1 MTKKNKIVEL
11 EYCEIKLFK
20 KTKEQNKKEKMKALI
35 FAPNE
40 VIGKKIAEL
49 FMYILTN
56 GLSLSYDFSG
66 VLETIFV
73 KNKKDLWLA
82 ISFFNV
88 DLIII
93 YKDPFGFKRERE
105 ELGVK
110 IKQKHPRM
118 IVLLI
123 NLGYEKVVNKKGLD
137 TVSEG
142 YFLNN

>member
-35 FAPNE
+35 FSPNE
-40 VIGKKIAEL
+40 VIGKKITEL
-49 FMYILTN
+49 FMHILTN
-56 GLSLSYDFSG
+56 GLFLSYDFSG

-93 YKDPFGFKRERE
+93 YQDPFGFKRESE

-110 IKQKHPRM
+110 IKQKYPRM
-118 IVLLI
+118 IVLLM